1 MDSKLKPKDQFYDV
15 MTVIGGTLIF
25 AISVNL
31 FIMPLG
37 FYNGG
42 VLGAAQIIRTLL
54 QRVGMTFGGM
64 DISGVLNFLINLP
77 LLFMA
82 YKVISRRF
90 FWKTVVSLFFT
101 TVFLSAI
108 SVPKTALVDD
118 VLASCLFGGIISG
131 VGLGLTLRAG
141 GSSGGADILGVY
153 LASKYSDFSVG
164 KMSLLLNLCI
174 YILCAVLFELPTAL
188 YSVLYSA
195 VTTFILDRIH
205 YQNINMSAMV
215 FTKDERVYKA
225 IMEGLSRG
233 VTYWKGNGAYTEKG
247 TYIVIVV
254 VSKYEVSRLKK
265 IIYEID
271 ENAFVIFHEGMSVSG
286 NFQKRLS

>member
-25 AISVNL
+25 AIGVNL

-42 VLGAAQIIRTLL
+42 VLGLAQIIRTLL
-54 QRVGMTFGGM
+54 QHVGMTFGGM

-108 SVPKTALVDD
+108 SVPKMALVDD

-131 VGLGLTLRAG
+131 
-141 GSSGGADILGVY
+141 
-153 LASKYSDFSVG
+153 LAS
-164 KMSLLLNLCI
+164 
-174 YILCAVLFELPTAL
+174 A
-188 YSVLYSA
+188 
-195 VTTFILDRIH
+195 
-205 YQNINMSAMV
+205 
-215 FTKDERVYKA
+215 
-225 IMEGLSRG
+225 
-233 VTYWKGNGAYTEKG
+233 
-247 TYIVIVV
+247 
-254 VSKYEVSRLKK
+254 
-265 IIYEID
+265 
-271 ENAFVIFHEGMSVSG
+271 
-286 NFQKRLS
+286 

>member
-25 AISVNL
+25 AIGVNL

-54 QRVGMTFGGM
+54 QHVGMTFGGM

-90 FWKTVVSLFFT
+90 LWKTVVSLFFT

-108 SVPKTALVDD
+108 SVPKMALVDD

-195 VTTFILDRIH
+195 VTTFVLDRIH

-265 IIYEID
+265 II
-271 ENAFVIFHEGMSVSG
+271 
-286 NFQKRLS
+286 

>member
-1 MDSKLKPKDQFYDV
+1 M
-15 MTVIGGTLIF
+15 
-25 AISVNL
+25 
-31 FIMPLG
+31 
-37 FYNGG
+37 
-42 VLGAAQIIRTLL
+42 
-54 QRVGMTFGGM
+54 
-64 DISGVLNFLINLP
+64 
-77 LLFMA
+77 
-82 YKVISRRF
+82 
-90 FWKTVVSLFFT
+90 
-101 TVFLSAI
+101 
-108 SVPKTALVDD
+108 
-118 VLASCLFGGIISG
+118 
-131 VGLGLTLRAG
+131 
-141 GSSGGADILGVY
+141 
-153 LASKYSDFSVG
+153 
-164 KMSLLLNLCI
+164 
-174 YILCAVLFELPTAL
+174 LFELPTAL

-195 VTTFILDRIH
+195 VTTFVLDRIH